1 MKKRVKL
8 IPVYLLVFSLF
19 APCTTQA
26 STNITH
32 STYTATPQKISI
44 SPRRGDVIEWR
55 YKTVNGVLY
64 KRKYNKRLINGL
76 ASGLRLSNFNS
87 SYFQRQLPDTLLY
100 RGAV

>member
-64 KRKYNKRLINGL
+64 KRKYNKTTHKWIGKWVK
-76 ASGLRLSNFNS
+76 A
-87 SYFQRQLPDTLLY
+87 Q
-100 RGAV
+100 